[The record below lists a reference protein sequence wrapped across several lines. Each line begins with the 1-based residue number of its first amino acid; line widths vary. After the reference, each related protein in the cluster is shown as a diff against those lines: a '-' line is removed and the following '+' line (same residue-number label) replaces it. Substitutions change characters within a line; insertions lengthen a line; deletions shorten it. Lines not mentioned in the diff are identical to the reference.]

1 MSDTNHNI
9 EYHIAGFP
17 ESWKILARAID
28 KYIKEYDPDYVIQQ
42 VKEKFG
48 GMRYYFSFSD
58 DNPDDITSVG
68 QFEIQD
74 RVRLFADLTMYMDD

>member
-1 MSDTNHNI
+1 MSNI
-9 EYHIAGFP
+9 EEHIVGLP

-28 KYIKEYDPDYVIQQ
+28 KYIESYDPEYRIEQI
-42 VKEKFG
+42 KEKFG

-58 DNPDDITSVG
+58 NDPEDITRVG

-74 RVRLFADLTMYMDD
+74 QVRRFADLAMYMYD